1 MEALKFFSAFALVAL
16 SSRGALAQGNYNSV
30 ALGGRS
36 ALMGDTGI
44 AIGTDGAAPFLNPA
58 TVVRVE
64 STLALSVSILSVDV
78 LHASNWYAQGADISR
93 VSGNAVPST
102 LCLFFGL
109 PTVFDPADKDSRAGT
124 QKLAACFGTT
134 ELQQFDWVGQGF
146 QTGSPGTI
154 ETSSVRWN
162 WQRFAVGPSY
172 ALNVTDSF
180 ALGASVQG
188 VFSNYSS
195 FASVG
200 SVATDGTT
208 ANVFE
213 DGASGSDF
221 GVNAMLGATLA
232 IDRTTLGAS
241 IQSPDLSIYG
251 HGNIS
256 SYVTN
261 GGATSTYIGQG
272 GFHGREPARFGLG
285 IGYESSRVKFEIDGH
300 FALADG
306 HAVELDMQGTELS
319 GGAATQAAVTRSTRF
334 QPTVNVGAGLE
345 YFVRPTLS
353 LLGGFATDFSAVDGL
368 TPTSVSQ
375 SQVNRLLASFGIGS
389 HSEAGT
395 IIIGTQ
401 AYFGWGE
408 MLGYS
413 NVVSGGAVAPT
424 NVTSFGLLFVL
435 AGATNFRAITR
446 ALDDMRK
453 AVTPVTKTDPT
464 KTDH

>member
-1 MEALKFFSAFALVAL
+1 MALKPLCALVSASIL
-16 SSRGALAQGNYNSV
+16 FAAPAARAQGNYNSV

-64 STLALSVSILSVDV
+64 STLALSVSILSVDF

-102 LCLFFGL
+102 FCLFFAL
-109 PTVFDPADKDSRAGT
+109 PEIFHPEDKDSHAGT

-146 QTGSPGTI
+146 QSGSPGTI

-162 WQRFAVGPSY
+162 WQRFAIGPTY
-172 ALNVTDSF
+172 AVNVTDSF
-180 ALGASVQG
+180 ALGASLQG
-188 VFSNYSS
+188 VFTNFSS

-208 ANVFE
+208 ASVFQ

-221 GVNAMLGATLA
+221 GLTASLGATLA

-241 IQSPDLSIYG
+241 IQSPDFSIYG

-256 SYVTN
+256 DYVTT
-261 GGATSTYIGQG
+261 GGVTSTYIGQG
-272 GFHGREPARFGLG
+272 GFHGREPARFGVGL
-285 IGYESSRVKFEIDGH
+285 GYEWPRGKFEVDGH
-300 FALADG
+300 LALADG
-306 HAVELDMQGTELS
+306 HAVELDMQGTQLANGVS
-319 GGAATQAAVTRSTRF
+319 AASAVTRTTRF
-334 QPTVNVGAGLE
+334 QPTVNFGAGLE

-368 TPTSVSQ
+368 LPTSVAQ
-375 SQVNRLLASFGIGS
+375 SQVNRLLVSFGVGS
-389 HSEAGT
+389 HNEAGT
-395 IIIGTQ
+395 LVIGTQ
-401 AYFGWGE
+401 AYYGWGS
-408 MLGYS
+408 MLGYA
-413 NVVSGGAVAPT
+413 NAPVVAPT
-424 NVTSFGLLFVL
+424 SVSSFGFLFVL
-435 AGATNFRAITR
+435 AGATNFRAIQR
-446 ALDDMRK
+446 ALDEMKK
-453 AVTPVTKTDPT
+453 AVTPPGNR
-464 KTDH
+464 H